1 MQILQKAVITQQTVV
16 LGWMPVM
23 DLDKL
28 ILVKLSRH
36 LYEETHRHLYDAVH
50 RHLYEANPKQPAQVT
65 QVASIT
71 QQPVLMG

>member
-36 LYEETHRHLYDAVH
+36 LYDAVH

-71 QQPVLMG
+71 QQPVFMG